1 MKLQLKRSNVLVGGK
16 AKEPTIANMEY
27 GEIAINY
34 NADDP
39 VLFMRTSDDQIIRIT
54 AIGLPDIENPAQQP
68 GTLDD
73 RYINRSGDTMVGFLT
88 LNADPTAALHSATK
102 QYVDNEIDGI
112 AIPPKVEVGE
122 LAPGAPVVGELWW
135 SNTDGRLY
143 IWYEDVDSSQWVPA
157 TPETEGIEFQADPNG
172 GIEIDSNNVMSIKV
186 RPGYGVE
193 TSSLGLQIGNDWS
206 NIPALPEV

>member
-1 MKLQLKRSNVLVGGK
+1 
-16 AKEPTIANMEY
+16 MEY

-54 AIGLPDIENPAQQP
+54 GIGLPDIEDPAQQP

-73 RYINRSGDTMVGFLT
+73 RYINRDGDTMSGYLT
-88 LNADPTAALHSATK
+88 LNADPTSALHSATK
-102 QYVDNEIDGI
+102 QYVDTEVAG
-112 AIPPKVEVGE
+112 VEVPPNVSVDQTPPSDPTEGE
-122 LAPGAPVVGELWW
+122 MWW
-135 SNTDGRLY
+135 CTGDGRLY
-143 IWYEDVDSSQWVPA
+143 IYYTDVDSSQWVPA
-157 TPETEGIEFQADPNG
+157 TPETEGIDFQASADG
-172 GIEIDSNNVMSIKV
+172 GINIDANDVISIKV

>member
-1 MKLQLKRSNVLVGGK
+1 MKLQLKRSNVLVDGK
-16 AKEPTIANMEY
+16 AKEPSVANMEY

-34 NADDP
+34 NASDP
-39 VLFMRTSDDQIIRIT
+39 VLFMRTSEDEIIRIT

-88 LNADPTAALHSATK
+88 LNADPTVNLHAATK
-102 QYVDNEIDGI
+102 QYVDTEIDNVE
-112 AIPPKVEVGE
+112 IPPNVTVGE
-122 LAPGAPVVGELWW
+122 LAPGAPVEGEMWW
-135 SNTDGRLY
+135 CTTDGRLY
-143 IWYEDVDSSQWVPA
+143 IYYTDVDSSQWVPA
-157 TPETEGIEFQADPNG
+157 TPETEGIDFQASADG
-172 GIEIDSNNVMSIKV
+172 GINIDENNVMSIKI